1 MMTLTLLQ
9 QILAV
14 VSGLMVGFTLGLIG
28 GGGSIL
34 AVPLLLYL
42 VGYNNPHVVIGTTAL
57 AVALTAYA
65 NLIPHWRAGNVR
77 WLPAITFAIPG
88 VVGAAVGAQLGK
100 IVPGKQLLFLFAL
113 LMIAF
118 AIPGVLGAALGAQIG
133 KIVPGK
139 QLLFFFALLM
149 IGVAITMLRSAKS
162 IAPKPAQSGK
172 TMIAK
177 TTPVGFL
184 VGALSGFFGIGG
196 GFLIVPGLMFA
207 TGMPLLNAIG
217 TSLFSVGMFGTT
229 TAIIYAFSGL
239 INWVIALEFIA
250 GGVLGGLAGAR
261 LATRLGKQKK
271 TLSRIFAGVILVVAM
286 YMLYVNLTAIH
297 L

>member
-100 IVPGKQLLFLFAL
+100 IVPGKQLLFL
-113 LMIAF
+113 
-118 AIPGVLGAALGAQIG
+118 
-133 KIVPGK
+133 
-139 QLLFFFALLM
+139 FALLM

-286 YMLYVNLTAIH
+286 YMLYVNLTAMT
-297 L
+297 LVRSKRYLVVVEA